1 MDAADRLTFVAKL
14 DKNNE
19 VMQVTSAP
27 SMIGLSHCG
36 RRWATNCSRRPSLY
50 WIANVTVPMAL
61 TEASEAFSNGGWLR
75 YHSWKTP

>member
-19 VMQVTSAP
+19 AMQVTSAP

-36 RRWATNCSRRPSLY
+36 RR
-50 WIANVTVPMAL
+50 
-61 TEASEAFSNGGWLR
+61 
-75 YHSWKTP
+75 